1 MNVIIRTDASI
12 TIGSGHVMR
21 CLTIAKE
28 LQKKGCQVQ
37 FFMKELSG
45 NLIEYVMEQG
55 FRNVQEMQ
63 VADLC
68 IIDHYEIDREWEN
81 TIRPFVRKIMVIDDL
96 ANRVHDC
103 DLLLDQNVVPC
114 YETRYD
120 MLVPNHCVELLG
132 PKYLIMRPEF
142 IHARLQLT
150 ERCSSEVK
158 RLLLFMG
165 GTDPTS
171 ETLKVLQAL
180 EQASTNFEQIDVVVG
195 NGNLHKE
202 DIEIICRK
210 KGYLYHCQIDYMAKL
225 MTKADFSIGAGGST
239 TWERC
244 YVGLP
249 SSSTIVSDNQRI
261 STETATTLG
270 AVWNLG
276 WHEDVQ
282 VQNYVELLDELPKQ
296 KKRLKEISEIGLSMT
311 ESSDAQN
318 PWLEKILEMMK

>member
-12 TIGSGHVMR
+12 SIGSGHVMR

-28 LQKKGCQVQ
+28 LQKRGCQVQ
-37 FFMKELSG
+37 FYMKELSG
-45 NLIEYVMEQG
+45 HLIEYVMEQG
-55 FRNVQEMQ
+55 FSNVQEMQ

-103 DLLLDQNVVPC
+103 DLLLDQNVAHS

-120 MLVPNHCVELLG
+120 MLVPNHCVKLLG
-132 PKYLIMRPEF
+132 PKYLIMRYEF
-142 IHARLQLT
+142 LKARLQMK
-150 ERCSSEVK
+150 ERSGEVK
-158 RLLLFMG
+158 HLLLFMG
-165 GTDPTS
+165 GTDPTL
-171 ETLKVLQAL
+171 ETLKVLKAL
-180 EQASTNFEQIDVVVG
+180 ELTSTNFEQIDVVVG
-195 NGNLHKE
+195 NGNVHKE
-202 DIEIICRK
+202 DIENICRK
-210 KGYLYHCQIDYMAKL
+210 KGYIYHCQIDYMAKL

-249 SSSTIVSDNQRI
+249 SSSTIVANNQRI
-261 STETATTLG
+261 ATEMAASLG

-282 VQNYVELLDELPKQ
+282 VQNYVELLNALPKH
-296 KKRLKEISEIGLSMT
+296 KNHLKEISEIGLSMT
-311 ESSDAQN
+311 ENIDEPN